1 MRVRKFLAL
10 VVIALLVGVTAA
22 MAQGSDPVSG
32 KYEGVAKS
40 DAMGDLPITVNLKN
54 TNGKLSGSIETGQ
67 GSAAITDGTYAD
79 GKVKLKFDAGGTE
92 GTVEAEF
99 KDGVIKGKWELG
111 GMGGPLEIKKAGAST
126 PAAASS
132 APAAAGSAMMVGGE
146 WAGSADVMG
155 QAMPFTLKL
164 KQEGDKLTGTS
175 ESDQGSATIN
185 GGKVAGDKVS
195 FKIDGGQGEIVL
207 TGTVSKDGKSIDGE
221 YDFAGQMKGKWSAKK
236 KN

>member
-10 VVIALLVGVTAA
+10 VVIAMLVGVTAA

-67 GSAAITDGTYAD
+67 GSAAITDGSYAD
-79 GKVKLKFDAGGTE
+79 GKLKLKFDAGGTE
-92 GTVEAEF
+92 GTVDAEF

-111 GMGGPLEIKKAGAST
+111 GMGGPLELKKAGAGA
-126 PAAASS
+126 PAATPS
-132 APAAAGSAMMVGGE
+132 APAAGGAAMMVGGE

-175 ESDQGSATIN
+175 ESEQGSTTIN
-185 GGKVAGDKVS
+185 AGKVAG
-195 FKIDGGQGEIVL
+195 F
-207 TGTVSKDGKSIDGE
+207 TGSKDGDNTFRACK
-221 YDFAGQMKGKWSAKK
+221 
-236 KN
+236 